1 MKGEAIVT
9 EIPTHA
15 QTLREDFD
23 KWFRRA
29 CLGQDTDAKDSNQ

>member
-1 MKGEAIVT
+1 MT

-23 KWFRRA
+23 KWRRRGI
-29 CLGQDTDAKDSNQ
+29 GQDTGVKDSDQ